1 MNEELYGLLGLDPEK
16 IRQQQMTQGL
26 LNAGLQLLAGSGY
39 SPVRRT
45 TGELLGQAGM
55 AGMQGY
61 QQAGESAIDRAIKGM
76 QVQQMVQKQRETQ
89 RLQQLG
95 SQLVQPQKAM
105 VPSTDAEA
113 QEGGF
118 YGEQGVN
125 VLPTRMGMNQDVMR
139 QLMTTPA
146 GMEYLSNVVKTQ
158 RELAGKTEVIEIYSP
173 SGQAMKVRYNVDTGE
188 YTPIGNA
195 KAEPFVQVDRG
206 NVIDLLTPSGKLI
219 GSLPKGAAPVA
230 PSFTETNTGQILNTR
245 TGQILNPVDAQGN
258 PIVIDQTAKASEDE
272 RKSAGFYLR
281 MADATNTFNKPLTD
295 TKGNPILGKNGKP
308 VLLKD
313 AAEKPE
319 LLPSVVGGL
328 LPDWAGGKAAENALT
343 SSIRQQYQQAQEN
356 WVTANLR
363 PESGAVIGPEE
374 MKKEIRKYFPQ
385 IGDSNAVIRQKE
397 ESRKVTEEA
406 IRRRAGRALA
416 PQAKQRNV
424 TVDY

>member
-16 IRQQQMTQGL
+16 IRQQQQTQGL

-76 QVQQMVQKQRETQ
+76 QVQQMVQKQREAQ

-125 VLPTRMGMNQDVMR
+125 VLPTRMGMNQDVVR

-195 KAEPFVQVDRG
+195 RAEPFVQVDRG
-206 NVIDLLTPSGKLI
+206 NVIELRSPSGNLI
-219 GSLPKGAAPVA
+219 GSLPKGAAPTA
-230 PSFTETNTGQILNTR
+230 PSFTMTETGQILNTK
-245 TGQILNPVDAQGN
+245 TGQLRTPTDEQGR
-258 PIVIDQTAKASEDE
+258 PIIIDQSAKATEGE
-272 RKSAGFYLR
+272 RLSSGFYAR
-281 MADATNTFNKPLTD
+281 MADSTNTLSKPLTGPD
-295 TKGNPILGKNGKP
+295 GKPVLRNGKP
-308 VLLKD
+308 VILD
-313 AAEKPE
+313 QVASKPE
-319 LLPSVVGGL
+319 MFAEIVGGL
-328 LPDWAGGKAAENALT
+328 VPNWLGGEELQNAATT
-343 SSIRQQYQQAQEN
+343 SLRQQYEQAQRN
-356 WVTANLR
+356 WITANLR
-363 PESGAVIGPEE
+363 KESGANIPDPELRNE
-374 MKKEIRKYFPQ
+374 IKKWFPVV
-385 IGDSNAVIRQKE
+385 GDSEAVIEQKRKARKVAE
-397 ESRKVTEEA
+397 ESMRKN
-406 IRRRAGRALA
+406 AGRALVTQ
-416 PQAKQRNV
+416 PTQRNV